1 MVLRDTAW
9 RWAPALAWAALILF
23 LGTRPVADLPFPA
36 VPGLDK
42 AAHAVVYAVLGF
54 LAIRALGTPGPW
66 RALLW
71 GAAIGLFWG
80 FLDEWAQTATPN
92 RTAELGDL
100 LADVAGAAAGGWL
113 GFRTS
118 RVRARSQ
125 V

>member
-23 LGTRPVADLPFPA
+23 LGSRPIADLPLPA
-36 VPGLDK
+36 FPGLDK
-42 AAHAVVYAVLGF
+42 ALHAAVYGVLGF
-54 LAIRALGTPGPW
+54 LAVRGLGTHGPW
-66 RALLW
+66 RALAW
-71 GAAIGLFWG
+71 GAVIGLSWG
-80 FLDEWAQTATPN
+80 FLDEWAQSATPD

-113 GFRTS
+113 AFRTS
-118 RVRARSQ
+118 RARARSQ

>member
-1 MVLRDTAW
+1 MVLRSAVW
-9 RWAPALAWAALILF
+9 RWGPALAWAALILF
-23 LGTRPVADLPFPA
+23 VGTRPVAVVPLPA

-42 AAHAVVYAVLGF
+42 AAHAAVYGVLGF
-54 LAIRALGTPGPW
+54 LAIRALGTAGPW

-71 GAAIGLFWG
+71 GAVIGLLWG
-80 FLDEWAQTATPN
+80 SLDEWAQSATPN

-113 GFRTS
+113 AFRTI
-118 RVRARSQ
+118 RVRARSH